1 MITKYQLKFFLNR
14 IVVKGA
20 SGGKGYDG
28 LGVSKGT
35 TIMGVVE
42 LNKTQSLYILVGQE
56 GGNACRKVNFFLTVI
71 YW

>member
-1 MITKYQLKFFLNR
+1 MHSR

-28 LGVSKGT
+28 LGISKGT
-35 TIMGVVE
+35 IIVGTVE

-56 GGNACRKVNFFLTVI
+56 GGNACRKVSL
-71 YW
+71 